1 MEIQI
6 ILASEELLEA
16 LPIPKNLYAEGCKG
30 SGREI
35 FPYNLGGEEG
45 RESEGGGGREEG
57 RGRETRV

>member
-16 LPIPKNLYAEGCKG
+16 LPISKNLYAEGCKG
-30 SGREI
+30 SGRAS
-35 FPYNLGGEEG
+35 FRYNLGGEEG

-57 RGRETRV
+57 RERETRV